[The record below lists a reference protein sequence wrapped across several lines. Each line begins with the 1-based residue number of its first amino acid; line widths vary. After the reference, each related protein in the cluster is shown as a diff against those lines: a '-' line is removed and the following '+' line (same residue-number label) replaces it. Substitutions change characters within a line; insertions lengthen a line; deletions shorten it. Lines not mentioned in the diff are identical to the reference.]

1 MNDML
6 ISDWLLRSFVLLDCG
21 GVDVALVRYYLECF
35 LSSGECSF
43 LSARIR
49 FLFVFSL
56 SVVLSFENAAV
67 VKVFDWLVIIWEINK
82 FVH

>member
-6 ISDWLLRSFVLLDCG
+6 ISDWLLRSFVLWDCG

-35 LSSGECSF
+35 LSSGECF
-43 LSARIR
+43 LSARTH

-67 VKVFDWLVIIWEINK
+67 VKVFDGLVIIWQINK